1 MNSQQ
6 RPLTSRAGEL
16 LAVLADR
23 AESVATAES
32 LTAGLLC
39 AALTDVPGASSVV
52 RGGLIVYATDLK
64 RSLAGVDD
72 DLLAE
77 HGPVHPAVARQ
88 LAHGARSRCDAVW
101 GVGLTGVAGPAAQG
115 DSAAGTVHIGVAG
128 PGIVTCRSLHLPGER
143 SEVRQYAV
151 HAAIEALLEHVA
163 GS

>member
-6 RPLTSRAGEL
+6 RSPTSTAGEL

-23 AESVATAES
+23 AETVATAES

-39 AALTDVPGASSVV
+39 ATLTDVPGASSVV

-64 RSLAGVDD
+64 CSLAGVDD
-72 DLLAE
+72 ALLAE

-88 LAHGARSRCDAVW
+88 LAQGARSRCEAVW
-101 GVGLTGVAGPAAQG
+101 GVGLTGVAGPGAQG

-128 PGIVTCRSLHLPGER
+128 PGMVTSRSLHLPGER
-143 SEVRQYAV
+143 SEVREHTA
-151 HAAIEALLEHVA
+151 HAAIEVLLEHVA
-163 GS
+163 GA